1 MEDNKGSVL
10 DPTASFEGKFV
21 GSDITLR
28 GRFKGSVEASG
39 TLRIA
44 EGSETEATVTAA
56 RVEIGGTFQG
66 EVQAGALHVLEK
78 GRASGTFRAKTL
90 AVREG
95 AQLDGELEIGER
107 ARARAPAGAA

>member
-1 MEDNKGSVL
+1 MEEKGTVL
-10 DPTASFEGKFV
+10 DPTASFEGKLV

-28 GRFKGSVEASG
+28 GRFKGSLQASG

-44 EGSETEATVTAA
+44 EGSEIEATVTAT

-66 EVQAGALHVLEK
+66 QVQAGSLHVLEK

-95 AQLDGELEIGER
+95 AQLDGELEIGEA